1 MTTLP
6 ERQKYVEWITTAVE
20 NGARKKRACQV
31 AGLPIRTL
39 QNWFQSGE
47 VAEDR
52 RPLALRT
59 EPRNKLS
66 NQERELILATCNQKE
81 YANMAPSQIVP
92 ALADQG
98 IYLASESSFYRIL
111 NDAKQLKHRGREKQ
125 KGTYSKPTSYTA
137 VQANEVWS
145 WDITY
150 LPGAVKGSHYY
161 LYMIEDIY
169 SRKIVGWE
177 VHSSEEGQYA
187 ATLLQKSVWAEKCV
201 GKKLI
206 LHSDNGSP
214 MKSFT
219 MQAKMYDL
227 GITGSRSRPRVSNDN
242 PFSESLFRTLK
253 YRRDWPKSGFASLE
267 AARIWVNGFVS
278 WYNNKHRHS
287 GIKFVTPHQRHE
299 GLDDVILNS
308 RDELYRAQKAL
319 HPARWSSGTRNWVP
333 AGKVE
338 LNPENRER
346 AA

>member
-6 ERQKYVEWITTAVE
+6 ERQQYVEWIQEAV
-20 NGARKKRACQV
+20 NTGARKTQACRV
-31 AGLPIRTL
+31 AGLPIRT
-39 QNWFQSGE
+39 FQRWNQYDE

-52 RPLALRT
+52 RPSAFRP
-59 EPRNKLS
+59 EPKNKLTEW
-66 NQERELILATCNQKE
+66 ERKKILATCNQKE
-81 YANMAPSQIVP
+81 FTHLPPSQIVP
-92 ALADQG
+92 VLADQG

-111 NDAKQLKHRGREKQ
+111 AEESQLKHRGRDKA
-125 KGTYSKPTSYTA
+125 KGTYTKPTSYTA
-137 VQANEVWS
+137 RQANEVWS

-150 LPGAVKGSHYY
+150 LPGSIKGEHYY

-177 VHSSEEGQYA
+177 AHTSETGELA
-187 ATLLQKSVWAEKCV
+187 AELLQKSVWSETCI
-201 GKKLI
+201 GKPLV

-253 YRRDWPKSGFASLE
+253 YRCDWPKSGFIDLN
-267 AARIWVNGFVS
+267 AARTWVSEFVR
-278 WYNNKHRHS
+278 WYNNDHRHS
-287 GIKFVTPHQRHE
+287 GIKFVTPQQRHL
-299 GLDDVILNS
+299 GLDIKVLEK
-308 RDELYRAQKAL
+308 RDALYRAARTKNS
-319 HPARWSSGTRNWVP
+319 ARWASSTRDWSP
-333 AGKVE
+333 IGIVE
-338 LNPENRER
+338 LNPENIKQ